1 METIEIKDIK
11 NMLPYFIKYKKIW
24 ADYDK
29 EADILYMHFKK
40 PNHADNSEIT
50 EDDIIIRYE
59 KGEIIGLSM
68 LNASKRLTE

>member
-11 NMLPYFIKYKKIW
+11 SMLPYFIKYKKIW

-40 PNHADNSEIT
+40 PNNPYLHLK
-50 EDDIIIRYE
+50 RH
-59 KGEIIGLSM
+59 LSG
-68 LNASKRLTE
+68 